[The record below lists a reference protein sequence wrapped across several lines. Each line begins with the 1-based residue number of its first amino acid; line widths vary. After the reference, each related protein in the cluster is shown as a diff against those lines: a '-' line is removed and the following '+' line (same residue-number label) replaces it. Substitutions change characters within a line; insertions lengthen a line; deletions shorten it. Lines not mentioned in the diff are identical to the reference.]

1 MGCLRL
7 FPWTDPLGAADSTIH
22 TRFLKRRA
30 PPRCSGA
37 CHRLMHGNAA
47 RKKPPPRRYP
57 AHGRR
62 HPACS
67 QAQTLP
73 PTRRAAHAQHRHS
86 QMDEARRKAGP
97 VACRGMQPSRSHGAC
112 HLPDS
117 HGQRE
122 RAPAAPRLR
131 RSVEPVGVAGPIQLD
146 GRSPA
151 RAGLVVCG
159 QCGRSQ
165 PQGAAPV
172 RHQGRAG
179 LQAARIGITCAP
191 VRSVSR

>member
-7 FPWTDPLGAADSTIH
+7 FPWTDPLGTADSTIH

-73 PTRRAAHAQHRHS
+73 PTRRAAHAPHRHS

-97 VACRGMQPSRSHGAC
+97 VACRGMQPGRSHGAC

-122 RAPAAPRLR
+122 RAPAAPRPR
-131 RSVEPVGVAGPIQLD
+131 RSVEPVGVAGPIQPD
-146 GRSPA
+146 RAAGRRWPGARPA
-151 RAGLVVCG
+151 RGRG
-159 QCGRSQ
+159 Q
-165 PQGAAPV
+165 
-172 RHQGRAG
+172 
-179 LQAARIGITCAP
+179 QAAAVGVAD
-191 VRSVSR
+191 VAG